1 MAKNASRWFILLP
14 LCLGPPRKE
23 AKDRTV
29 FTRVDEKRLLIK
41 VLALSGLQLGPIERC
56 VDQ

>member
-29 FTRVDEKRLLIK
+29 LTRVDEKRLLI
-41 VLALSGLQLGPIERC
+41 
-56 VDQ
+56 